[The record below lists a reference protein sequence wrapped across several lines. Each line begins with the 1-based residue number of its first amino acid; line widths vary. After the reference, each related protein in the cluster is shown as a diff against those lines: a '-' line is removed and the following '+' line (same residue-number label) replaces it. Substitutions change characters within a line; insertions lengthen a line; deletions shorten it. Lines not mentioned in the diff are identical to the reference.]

1 MKCCIPGSICRI
13 ASTSV
18 ENYFSFTEARRN
30 LSSLSL
36 MLLMCFN
43 SLHAGNFF
51 QIFAR
56 LLIVIEI
63 NFFQKYLRET
73 IRASNDLDPDQARYY
88 VWPDFWPRCLQGLS
102 ADDTSREKVNNSYLL
117 QS

>member
-43 SLHAGNFF
+43 SLHAGVFF
-51 QIFAR
+51 PIFAS
-56 LLIVIEI
+56 LLIVFDI
-63 NFFQKYLRET
+63 NFFQKIFEGDYQSVKRFGSRSGPILYL
-73 IRASNDLDPDQARYY
+73 ALFVAKMFAR
-88 VWPDFWPRCLQGLS
+88 VI
-102 ADDTSREKVNNSYLL
+102 SR
-117 QS
+117 